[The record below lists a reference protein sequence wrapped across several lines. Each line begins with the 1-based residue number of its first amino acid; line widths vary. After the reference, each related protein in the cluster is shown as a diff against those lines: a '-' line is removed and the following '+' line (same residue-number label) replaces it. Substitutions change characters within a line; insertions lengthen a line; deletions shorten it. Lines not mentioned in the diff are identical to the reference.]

1 MFLKTDNK
9 LSRLGLATTLIML
22 VLALNSYVPPPTNVR
37 NIMQLER
44 HSTPQGKN
52 FVTIQAMPPC
62 RRADCT
68 RQSPDAMQVTLILLR
83 PHPTYS
89 GLAS

>member
-22 VLALNSYVPPPTNVR
+22 VLALNSYVR